1 MPDDTQHGNP
11 HGHGA
16 IEQQDLSPR
25 TIVYF
30 LLILGVAII
39 VSTVIL
45 RGVFV
50 FFDKHERASQ
60 PAVSPLITNAPEDTR
75 HVAPNY
81 PQTVFPEPQLE
92 EDERTQLNGILTEQ
106 ENTLNSYGW
115 VNQQQGIVRIP
126 IERAIDLLAQR
137 GLPVRPPSEG
147 GQDAG
152 QNKSAVAK
160 GRKKAK

>member
-1 MPDDTQHGNP
+1 MPDDTQHEEVQGY
-11 HGHGA
+11 GA
-16 IEQQDLSPR
+16 IEHQDLSPR
-25 TIVYF
+25 SIFYF
-30 LLILGVAII
+30 LIILGASII
-39 VSTVIL
+39 ASFFIL
-45 RGVFV
+45 RGVYEFL
-50 FFDKHERASQ
+50 DKHERASQ
-60 PAVSPLITNAPEDTR
+60 PAVNPLVTNIPEDTR
-75 HVAPNY
+75 HVAPRY
-81 PQTVFPEPQLE
+81 PQTAFPDPKLE

>member
-11 HGHGA
+11 QGHGA

-25 TIVYF
+25 TILYF
-30 LLILGVAII
+30 LLILGVSII
-39 VSTVIL
+39 VSIVIL

-50 FFDKHERASQ
+50 FLDKHERASQ
-60 PAVSPLITNAPEDTR
+60 PAVNPLITNVPEDTR
-75 HVAPNY
+75 HVAPHY
-81 PQTVFPEPQLE
+81 PQTVFPEPKLE
-92 EDERTQLNGILTEQ
+92 EDERTQLNGILLEQ

-137 GLPVRPPSEG
+137 GLPVHPQSEA
-147 GQDAG
+147 GQDEG
-152 QNKSAVAK
+152 RNKSAAAN
-160 GRKKAK
+160 GRKK